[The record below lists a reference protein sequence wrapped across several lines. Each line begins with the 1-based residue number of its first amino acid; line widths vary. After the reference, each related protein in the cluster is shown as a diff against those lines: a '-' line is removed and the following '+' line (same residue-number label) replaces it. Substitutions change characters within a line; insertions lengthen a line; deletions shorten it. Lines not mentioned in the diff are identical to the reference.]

1 MIFRDRPRLSVASA
15 IALSIGGILAF
26 CLVAPHELGHQLRV
40 AELRAEAADR
50 TLLALSIVAFAL
62 APIATGAA
70 WRAALR
76 AAGGRLGV
84 VDACAR
90 YGVGSL
96 VNSVTPL
103 RIGDFVRMALFAR
116 ALPHGLALR
125 GLGAFLALKLAR
137 LASLLGLAGIGLSD
151 LRLDAAGAFC
161 AIGAI
166 VLARARRSLSLVV
179 LIAASTAARIGAIAL
194 VLAAMGVTSPLPLA
208 CAIVPALALAGIL
221 PLTPGNVGVAGAAVA
236 LSLRAS
242 GVGLSDG
249 VPVGIVLHA
258 AESIAGVT
266 IGFASAF
273 VLGFARRRQ
282 YAELLRRFV
291 TRTSPPRRPRLA
303 A

>member
-15 IALSIGGILAF
+15 IALSIAGILAF
-26 CLVAPHELGHQLRV
+26 NLVAPHELGRQLRA
-40 AELRAEAADR
+40 AELRAEAADH
-50 TLLALSIVAFAL
+50 TLLLLSIVAFAL

-96 VNSVTPL
+96 VNSFTPL
-103 RIGDFVRMALFAR
+103 RMGDFVRMALFAR
-116 ALPHGLALR
+116 ALPPGFALR

-137 LASLLGLAGIGLSD
+137 LASLLGLAGIGVGD
-151 LRLDAAGAFC
+151 ARLGAAGAGC

-166 VLARARRSLSLVV
+166 VLARAGRSLTLVA

-194 VLAAMGVTSPLPLA
+194 VLAAMGVGSPLPLA
-208 CAIVPALALAGIL
+208 CAIVPALALAGIV

-249 VPVGIVLHA
+249 VPIGIVLHA
-258 AESIAGVT
+258 AESLAGMT
-266 IGFASAF
+266 IGFVSAF
-273 VLGFARRRQ
+273 VLGFGRRRQ
-282 YAELLRRFV
+282 CAELLRRFV

>member
-1 MIFRDRPRLSVASA
+1 MIFRDRPRLSAASA
-15 IALSIGGILAF
+15 IALSVGGILAF
-26 CLVAPHELGHQLRV
+26 CLVAPGEPGRQLRT

-50 TLLALSIVAFAL
+50 TLLALSIAAFAL

-96 VNSVTPL
+96 VNSFTPL
-103 RIGDFVRMALFAR
+103 RMGDFVRMALFAR
-116 ALPHGLALR
+116 ALPRGFALR

-137 LASLLGLAGIGLSD
+137 LAALLGLAGIGLGD
-151 LRLDAAGAFC
+151 ARLDAAGASC
-161 AIGAI
+161 AIGAL
-166 VLARARRSLSLVV
+166 VLARARGSLSLVA
-179 LIAASTAARIGAIAL
+179 LIAASTAARIAAIAL
-194 VLAAMGVTSPLPLA
+194 VLAAMGVSSPLPLA
-208 CAIVPALALAGIL
+208 CAIVPALALAGIV

-249 VPVGIVLHA
+249 VPVGIVLHV
-258 AESIAGVT
+258 AESVAGMT
-266 IGFASAF
+266 IGFASVF
-273 VLGFARRRQ
+273 VLGFGRRRR
-282 YAELLRRFV
+282 YAEQLRRFV
-291 TRTSPPRRPRLA
+291 TRTSPLRRPRLA